1 MILAALLSLAPTPLD
16 AITPGAL
23 KAHVAWLADDARGGR
38 GMLTPGGDASAEYV
52 RRAFERLGAKPMN
65 GAWTQD
71 VPVTIRGTEKRRG
84 TAHNVVG
91 LIRGSDPKRAGEV
104 VILSAH
110 YDHLGTRSR
119 GGADPIYNG
128 ANDDASGVAGII
140 EAGRALVRLKPKRS
154 VLLIGFCAEELG
166 LVGSRYYGEHPLLP
180 LKDTVGMVE
189 LEQIGRTDDSEG
201 PRVGAFT
208 VTGFTFSDLPKT
220 LGLAAGTLNVRVED
234 NRNGDPYFVASDNAA
249 LAAKGVP
256 AHTVSVAF
264 EYPDY
269 HGPADTSD
277 KLDYANMARVVR
289 AVTLGVLRLADG
301 PRPKWNEA
309 NPKTA
314 RFVLAQ
320 KEQKASPLR
329 QTDRLR

>member
-1 MILAALLSLAPTPLD
+1 MILAALLLAAPPSPLD
-16 AITPGAL
+16 AITPAAL
-23 KAHVAWLADDARGGR
+23 RAHVQWLADDARGGR
-38 GMLTPGGDASAEYV
+38 GMLSPGGDASAEYV
-52 RRAFERLGAKPMN
+52 QGAFEKLGAKSVN
-65 GAWTQD
+65 GAWTQE
-71 VPVTIRGTEKRRG
+71 VPVTIRGAARQSG
-84 TAHNVVG
+84 TARNVVG
-91 LIRGSDPKRAGEV
+91 LIRGSDERLSHEV

-110 YDHLGTRSR
+110 YDHLGTIARDIPDR
-119 GGADPIYNG
+119 IYNG

-166 LVGSRYYGEHPLLP
+166 LVGSRFYAAHPLLP
-180 LKDTVGMVE
+180 LKDTVGMLE

-201 PRVGAFT
+201 ARVDAFT
-208 VTGFTFSDLPKT
+208 VTGFTFSDLPQT
-220 LGLAAGTLNVRVED
+220 LGLAAGTVNVRVED

-249 LAAKGVP
+249 LAVKGVP

-269 HGPADTSD
+269 HGPADTAD
-277 KLDYANMARVVR
+277 KLDYANMAKVVR
-289 AVTLGVLRLADG
+289 AVTLGVKRLADG

-320 KEQKASPLR
+320 KEQK
-329 QTDRLR
+329 